1 MTHQNVQEILNF
13 NSVVFIWLFIVCCLY
28 LLYEKM
34 KLIKIRPR
42 AKYYP
47 KRNGSCYY
55 FRYSHAVCQNISMKV
70 GSQSENMS
78 LFHMVFCRFWY
89 FEYFWSYK
97 APKFLARRS
106 YISERIVYGKKP
118 VCIPILGRI
127 YPPTFFSK
135 WIIKAHLFFVCEV
148 PWENAL
154 WFFSEFFGHF

>member
-1 MTHQNVQEILNF
+1 MTRQNVQEILNF

-47 KRNGSCYY
+47 KINGSCYY

-118 VCIPILGRI
+118 VCRPIQWL
-127 YPPTFFSK
+127 FSCVNM
-135 WIIKAHLFFVCEV
+135 LFYVERLSRTTKVSRRF
-148 PWENAL
+148 L
-154 WFFSEFFGHF
+154 SK